1 MIILDCTLRDGGYY
15 NNWMFS
21 QNTVQDYI
29 NKISNSGVKIVELA
43 FRFKKKNKF
52 GEFGHLTEDK
62 IKKLKLPNNLEYAI
76 MINCK
81 EFINNTKVDFNLL
94 NKFFVKKNNTKISII
109 RLASNYNELD
119 QSLKIGKYLFSKGY
133 KVFLNMMQITTLE
146 NEKLRLISQKLKKAH
161 YINVFYIADSL
172 GDLDKKKLKLIYT
185 IFSKIKKPL
194 GIHAHDNLNQALINT
209 LYAKKL
215 GFKYLD
221 STVLGMGRGAGNTKT
236 EELLH
241 ELKETINYKLK
252 FNYEIIYKLIFLH
265 FKKLKKKYDWG
276 TNQFYFLSAKNQ
288 IHPTFVQNMLDDK
301 RYSDQDILS
310 TLNIL
315 KKFDSKKFD
324 INILNS
330 AIFDLP
336 ITNLEKKIFPKKIFN
351 KFNKDKVL
359 IIGPGKNLQ
368 INKKKIIQF
377 IKKFNPL
384 VLSINYNSVIDK
396 KYINCFCSCNIG
408 RLMMDISDYLDVKK
422 PLIFP
427 KGLLSENNKHLD
439 ELEIYNYGV
448 SFKKNLLKIKESG
461 CILPDNL
468 SFFYTIAVAVSANYK
483 NIFLAGLDGYTKD
496 NFNFKNIQNQLDLFK
511 KNYLNQKIFSLTPT
525 NYHIK
530 TKAL

>member
-1 MIILDCTLRDGGYY
+1 
-15 NNWMFS
+15 
-21 QNTVQDYI
+21 
-29 NKISNSGVKIVELA
+29 
-43 FRFKKKNKF
+43 
-52 GEFGHLTEDK
+52 
-62 IKKLKLPNNLEYAI
+62 

-81 EFINNTKVDFNLL
+81 EFINNSDVDFNLL
-94 NKFFVKKNNTKISII
+94 DKFFVKKNKTKVSII
-109 RLASNYNELD
+109 RLASNYSELD
-119 QSLKIGKYLFSKGY
+119 QSLIIGKYLFSKGY
-133 KVFLNMMQITTLE
+133 KIFLNMMQITTLD
-146 NEKLRLISQKLKKAH
+146 NEKLKLISQKIKKAH

-172 GDLDKKKLKLIYT
+172 GDLDKKKLKIIHT
-185 IFSKIKKPL
+185 IFSKIKQPL
-194 GIHAHDNLNQALINT
+194 GIHAHDNLNQALSNT

-236 EELLH
+236 EELLY
-241 ELKETINYKLK
+241 ELKEISSNKSK
-252 FNYEIIYKLIFLH
+252 FNFEIIYKLLFSH

-288 IHPTFVQNMLDDK
+288 IHPTYIQNMLDDK
-301 RYSDQDILS
+301 RYSDEDILS
-310 TLNIL
+310 GLNIL
-315 KKFDSKKFD
+315 KKFNARKYD

-336 ITNLEKKIFPKKIFN
+336 ISNLEKKIFPKKIFTELD
-351 KFNKDKVL
+351 KDKVL
-359 IIGPGKNLQ
+359 VIGPGKNLKVF
-368 INKKKIIQF
+368 KKRITKF

-396 KYINCFCSCNIG
+396 KYINYFCSCNIG

-427 KGLLSENNKHLD
+427 KGLLSEKNKYLD
-439 ELEIYNYGV
+439 ELEIHNYGV
-448 SFKKNLLKIKESG
+448 SFKKNMLKIKESE

-468 SFFYTIAVAVSANYK
+468 SFFYAISIAVSANYK

-496 NFNFKNIQNQLDLFK
+496 DFNFKNIQNQLNLFK
-511 KNYLNQKIFSLTPT
+511 KKYLKPKIFSLTPT
-525 NYHIK
+525 NYNIK